1 MTIGITGR
9 YCAGKSV
16 ASSVFEDNNFAV
28 IDVDGVGHEA
38 LEIKKTEIV
47 RVFGNEI
54 LSEGRVDRKK
64 LGSKVFRSPAEKEKL
79 ESIVHPW
86 MVDRVKTMARKQQ
99 DSVIN
104 AALLIEMGL
113 YRICDFVLA
122 VDISDEIAVERGMLR
137 DHLSQEEA
145 TRRIRA
151 QIPLKEKLD
160 FVDKVI
166 DNNGDIRDFKNMVE
180 QIIKTI
186 RSKV

>member
-9 YCAGKSV
+9 YCAGKSI
-16 ASSVFEDNNFAV
+16 ASSVFKKNGFAV

-38 LEIKKTEIV
+38 LEAKKKEIV
-47 RVFGNEI
+47 RAFGNEI
-54 LSEGRVDRKK
+54 LSEGRVDRKR
-64 LGSKVFRSPAEKEKL
+64 LGRKVFNNPAEKEKL

-86 MVDRVKTMARKQQ
+86 MVERVRTIAQKKK
-99 DSVIN
+99 DSVID

-113 YRICDFVLA
+113 NRICDFVLA
-122 VDISDEIAVERGMLR
+122 VDISDETAVERGMSR
-137 DHLSQEEA
+137 DGLSKEEI
-145 TRRIRA
+145 TRRIMA

-166 DNNGDIRDFKNMVE
+166 DNNGDIKAYKNMVE

>member
-9 YCAGKSV
+9 YCAGKSI
-16 ASSVFEDNNFAV
+16 ASSVFEENGFAV

-38 LEIKKTEIV
+38 LAVKKEEIV
-47 RVFGNEI
+47 RVFGKEI
-54 LSEGRVDRKK
+54 LSDGCVDRKK
-64 LGSKVFRSPAEKEKL
+64 LGSRVFKSPGEKEKL

-86 MVDRVKTMARKQQ
+86 MVDIVKKMARKRK
-99 DSVIN
+99 DSVID
-104 AALLIEMGL
+104 AALLVEMGL
-113 YRICDFVLA
+113 YSICDFVLA
-122 VDISDEIAVERGMLR
+122 VNISDDKAVERGMSR
-137 DHLSQEEA
+137 NGLSKEEI

-166 DNNGDIRDFKNMVE
+166 DNNGNVENFKQNIE

-186 RSKV
+186 GSKV

>member
-1 MTIGITGR
+1 MIIGVTGP
-9 YCAGKSV
+9 YCAGKNI
-16 ASSVFEDNNFAV
+16 ASSVFKENGFTV

-47 RVFGNEI
+47 RVFGIEI
-54 LSEGRVDRKK
+54 LSENSVDRKK
-64 LGSKVFRSPAEKEKL
+64 LGDKVFKSPAEKEKL

-86 MVDRVKTMARKQQ
+86 MVDRVKTIAGKHQ

-122 VDISDEIAVERGMLR
+122 VDISDEMAVERGMSR
-137 DHLSQEEA
+137 DHLPREEA
-145 TRRIRA
+145 ERRIKA

-160 FVDKVI
+160 FVDKII
-166 DNNGDIRDFKNMVE
+166 DNNGDIKDFKNMVA